1 MKEGLMHAQVV
12 NVEFTDAETAI
23 KSLEEL
29 IPNVKASPGFV
40 AGYWVRTDDSHG
52 TSMAVYDT
60 AEHAAATAPPV
71 GAEMDGVKVTG
82 SQVGQVM
89 GSA

>member
-1 MKEGLMHAQVV
+1 MHAQVITV
-12 NVEFTDAETAI
+12 DFTDADTAI
-23 KSLEEL
+23 KSLDEL

-52 TSMAVYDT
+52 TSIAVYDT
-60 AEHAAATAPPV
+60 AEHATATAPPV

-82 SQVGQVM
+82 SQIGQVM

>member
-1 MKEGLMHAQVV
+1 MHAQVI
-12 NVEFTDAETAI
+12 NVEFTDADTAI
-23 KSLEEL
+23 KSLAEL

>member
-1 MKEGLMHAQVV
+1 MHAQVV
-12 NVEFTDAETAI
+12 TVDFTDAERAI

-52 TSMAVYDT
+52 TSIAVYDT